1 MNLDL
6 TAATEAAKTA
16 AFLCG
21 VREQRDEFIIAAAA
35 PLIAAQVAEQ
45 IAAAIEEKAVTWTA
59 LGDSR
64 DENMQRRAATLRAAA
79 RVAREAVR

>member
-35 PLIAAQVAEQ
+35 PLIAAQVGEQ
-45 IAAAIEEKAVTWTA
+45 IAAAIEAE
-59 LGDSR
+59 R
-64 DENMQRRAATLRAAA
+64 DGMLPIKEGYEHIRDLTNATFSTAA
-79 RVAREAVR
+79 RIAREVVR